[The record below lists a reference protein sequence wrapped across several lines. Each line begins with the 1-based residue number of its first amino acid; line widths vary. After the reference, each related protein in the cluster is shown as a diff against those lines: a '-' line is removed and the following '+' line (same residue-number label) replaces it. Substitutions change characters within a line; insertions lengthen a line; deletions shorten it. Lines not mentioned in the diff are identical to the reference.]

1 MGEAPSPARVVVSG
15 LHRTDRRSEMLA
27 YDYPL
32 LAALWTMLVFFL
44 WIAWFFLLFRVI
56 ADIFRSHDLSGW
68 GKTAW
73 MIAIIVLP
81 FLGVFA
87 YVIARG
93 DGMTHRDVEAARAQK
108 QAFDTYV
115 RETAGTAGTGS
126 ADELAKLADL
136 RRQGVLTD
144 AEYESQ
150 KAKVLTG

>member
-1 MGEAPSPARVVVSG
+1 
-15 LHRTDRRSEMLA
+15 MLA

-32 LAALWTMLVFFL
+32 LGALWTMFVFFL
-44 WIAWFFLLFRVI
+44 WIVWFFLLFRVI
-56 ADIFRSHDLSGW
+56 GDIFRSRDLGGW
-68 GKTAW
+68 AKTVWLLAV
-73 MIAIIVLP
+73 IVLP

-93 DGMTHRDVEAARAQK
+93 DAMSQRDVDAARAQK
-108 QAFDTYV
+108 QAFDQYV
-115 RETAGTAGTGS
+115 RETAGTAGTAGTGGAGGS

-150 KAKVLTG
+150 KAKVLTA